1 MVGPT
6 QFPVQNGKVSEK
18 HGQLL
23 DKHGPLNINNK
34 DQQLSSRMDRSGRTL
49 DRVNGVDAVDMRDIL
64 DRVDEVDGVDVID
77 SVGNSASTNFLPKQI
92 SSSLSSG
99 LSVGSVK
106 VFLHAS
112 RRKCSTISLTQTRRP
127 NAPNGLTLATPAQ
140 ATSDSVAFQSELVS
154 QVRSKNVCL
163 DINHLS
169 GYSFMTI
176 EIF

>member
-6 QFPVQNGKVSEK
+6 QFPVQNGKVLEK
-18 HGQLL
+18 RGQLL
-23 DKHGPLNINNK
+23 DIQGPLNINNK
-34 DQQLSSRMDRSGRTL
+34 DQQPSSRMDRSGRAL

-112 RRKCSTISLTQTRRP
+112 RRQCSTIFITQTRRP

-154 QVRSKNVCL
+154 QVRSKNV
-163 DINHLS
+163 
-169 GYSFMTI
+169 
-176 EIF
+176 

>member
-6 QFPVQNGKVSEK
+6 QFPVQNGKVLEK

-23 DKHGPLNINNK
+23 DKHGPLNISNK
-34 DQQLSSRMDRSGRTL
+34 DQQPSSRMDRSGRTL

-64 DRVDEVDGVDVID
+64 DRVDVMD

-112 RRKCSTISLTQTRRP
+112 RRQCSTISLTQTRRP
-127 NAPNGLTLATPAQ
+127 NAPNGLTLATPVQ
-140 ATSDSVAFQSELVS
+140 ATSDSVAFQSELLS
-154 QVRSKNVCL
+154 QVRSKKGYL
-163 DINHLS
+163 DIICQDILS
-169 GYSFMTI
+169 
-176 EIF
+176 

>member
-1 MVGPT
+1 M
-6 QFPVQNGKVSEK
+6 QNGQV
-18 HGQLL
+18 L
-23 DKHGPLNINNK
+23 DKHGSLNINIK
-34 DQQLSSRMDRSGRTL
+34 DQQPSSRMNRSGRIL
-49 DRVNGVDAVDMRDIL
+49 DIVNGVDAVDMKDIL
-64 DRVDEVDGVDVID
+64 DGVDAVDGVDVMD

-92 SSSLSSG
+92 SSSLSSD

-112 RRKCSTISLTQTRRP
+112 RGNVAQSLYNTQTRRP
-127 NAPNGLTLATPAQ
+127 NAPSGLTLATPVQ

-154 QVRSKNVCL
+154 QVRRKNVCL

-176 EIF
+176 RIF

>member
-1 MVGPT
+1 M
-6 QFPVQNGKVSEK
+6 QNGKVLDK

-34 DQQLSSRMDRSGRTL
+34 DQQPSSRMDRSGRTL
-49 DRVNGVDAVDMRDIL
+49 DIVNGVDAVDMRDIL
-64 DRVDEVDGVDVID
+64 DRVDVVDGVDGMD
-77 SVGNSASTNFLPKQI
+77 SVGNSASTNCLPKQI

-112 RRKCSTISLTQTRRP
+112 TRNVAQSLYSQTRRP
-127 NAPNGLTLATPAQ
+127 NAPNGLTLATPGQ
-140 ATSDSVAFQSELVS
+140 ATSDSVAFKSELVS

>member
-64 DRVDEVDGVDVID
+64 DGVDVVD

-112 RRKCSTISLTQTRRP
+112 TRNVAQSLYSQTRRP

-154 QVRSKNVCL
+154 QVRSKNV
-163 DINHLS
+163 
-169 GYSFMTI
+169 
-176 EIF
+176 

>member
-6 QFPVQNGKVSEK
+6 QFPVQNGKVLEK

-64 DRVDEVDGVDVID
+64 DGVDVVD

-163 DINHLS
+163 DIICQDILS
-169 GYSFMTI
+169 
-176 EIF
+176 

>member
-34 DQQLSSRMDRSGRTL
+34 DQQPSSWMDRSGRTL
-49 DRVNGVDAVDMRDIL
+49 DRVNGVDAVDMMDIL
-64 DRVDEVDGVDVID
+64 DRVNVVDGVDVMD
-77 SVGNSASTNFLPKQI
+77 SMGNSASTNFLPKQI

-154 QVRSKNVCL
+154 QVRSKNV
-163 DINHLS
+163 
-169 GYSFMTI
+169 
-176 EIF
+176 